1 MMNYISLR
9 TVLLCSIVF
18 LAEGCVQRAPVLESQ
33 FGQSVSLIKAQQ
45 IMNPDAGRNG
55 DPIAGIDGKAAK
67 SGYDQYQKSFR
78 TPEPQPNA
86 FTIGIG
92 GGR

>member
-1 MMNYISLR
+1 MSHIFQRM
-9 TVLLCSIVF
+9 SIVGAALL
-18 LAEGCVQRAPVLESQ
+18 LAAGCVQRAPYLESQ
-33 FGQSVSLIKAQQ
+33 MGQSLSLIKAQQ
-45 IMNPDAGRNG
+45 VLNPEAGRNA
-55 DPIAGIDGKAAK
+55 DPVAGMDSKAAK
-67 SGYDQYQKSFR
+67 SGYDQYQKSFK

>member
-1 MMNYISLR
+1 MSHLVQRMLIGGAAL
-9 TVLLCSIVF
+9 F
-18 LAEGCVQRAPVLESQ
+18 LAAGCVQRAPYLESQ
-33 FGQSVSLIKAQQ
+33 MGQSLSLIKAQQ
-45 IMNPDAGRNG
+45 ILNPEAVRNTDPVAGM
-55 DPIAGIDGKAAK
+55 DSKAAK
-67 SGYDQYQKSFR
+67 SGYDLYQKSFK